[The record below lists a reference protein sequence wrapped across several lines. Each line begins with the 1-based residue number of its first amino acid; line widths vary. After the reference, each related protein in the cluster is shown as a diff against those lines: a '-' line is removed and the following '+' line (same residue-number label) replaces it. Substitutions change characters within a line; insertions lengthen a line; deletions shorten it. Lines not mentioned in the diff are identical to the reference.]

1 MRARSCLRVILHS
14 EHWQLAMPKS
24 FYTMIVEIDMRHTER
39 RGAWNPSLG
48 AAHGEPVILRGDRH
62 VARVDF
68 SYWMVTAVV
77 AVRQLIRLGAI
88 R

>member
-1 MRARSCLRVILHS
+1 MRAWSRLRVILHS

-39 RGAWNPSLG
+39 RGARNPNLG
-48 AAHGEPVILRGDRH
+48 ATHGEPVILGGDRH
-62 VARVDF
+62 LARVDF
-68 SYWMVTAVV
+68 LDGMVSAVV
-77 AVRQLIRLGAI
+77 TVRQLIRLSAV